1 MNETDVIMK
10 IRSCADPEQALQ
22 IATDVILSY
31 LTQTESFQSQL
42 GDPLPEYGAA
52 T

>member
-1 MNETDVIMK
+1 MNETDVIKK

-22 IATDVILSY
+22 IATDIILAY
-31 LTQTESFQSQL
+31 LAQTESSRLQS